1 MHFDKVKDAIAHEDT
16 INTNLND
23 DNMRDKI
30 IQVTLNRKNCDDDN
44 VHKFM
49 CLLKRRAN
57 TQTDEL
63 KDTNEIEFRKVAQQS
78 KRRST

>member
-1 MHFDKVKDAIAHEDT
+1 
-16 INTNLND
+16 
-23 DNMRDKI
+23 MRDKI
-30 IQVTLNRKNCDDDN
+30 IQVTLNREDCDDDK

-49 CLLKRRAN
+49 YLLKRRAN

-63 KDTNEIEFRKVAQQS
+63 KDTNEIEFRKVSQQS